1 MADSESESEEEAYD
15 STDLVP
21 KDPYEEKLIDSQ
33 DALQNKHNPLISSSK
48 GLAVHF
54 AHDSWDLVLN
64 IMMGI
69 RMAVGRVMSEPSRPI
84 GPQDMTMREKM
95 TIVPPNG
102 LKTKETDVWLF
113 S

>member
-1 MADSESESEEEAYD
+1 M
-15 STDLVP
+15 
-21 KDPYEEKLIDSQ
+21 
-33 DALQNKHNPLISSSK
+33 
-48 GLAVHF
+48 
-54 AHDSWDLVLN
+54 N